1 MSGINKAIILGRL
14 GKDPDVRSTQSGKKC
29 ATLSIA
35 TSEKY
40 KDQEKTEWH
49 RIVLW
54 EKLAEIAEKYLKK
67 GNLVYIEG
75 KIQTREYDDK
85 GTKKYVTEIIANQIS
100 LCGGSPTPKENSSV
114 GQQEQTISD
123 DVPF

>member
-1 MSGINKAIILGRL
+1 MSGINKAIIVGRL
-14 GKDPDVRSTQSGKKC
+14 GKDPDVRATQSGKKC
-29 ATLSIA
+29 ATLSLA

-49 RIVLW
+49 RIILW

-75 KIQTREYDDK
+75 KIQTREYESQ
-85 GTKKYVTEIIANQIS
+85 GVKKYVTEIVANQIS
-100 LCGGSPTPKENSSV
+100 LCGGSSTAKENLTP
-114 GQQEQTISD
+114 QEFD
-123 DVPF
+123 NDVPF

>member
-14 GKDPDVRSTQSGKKC
+14 GKDPDVRTTQSGKKC

-54 EKLAEIAEKYLKK
+54 EKLAEISEKYLKK
-67 GNLVYIEG
+67 GGLVYIEG
-75 KIQTREYDDK
+75 KIQTRDYDDK
-85 GTKKYVTEIIANQIS
+85 GTKKYVTEIVANQIS
-100 LCGGSPTPKENSSV
+100 LCGGNSTQKENSTDR
-114 GQQEQTISD
+114 QQEQIMSD
-123 DVPF
+123 DIPF